1 MSLWGNKDDKTST
14 GTVAIAANGL
24 VSGTSTVFDDEARV
38 GDYLIA
44 DDKKHLILSITSNT
58 VAHVADA
65 GILGGTIGVVDAANA
80 YALQEM
86 PKYVSTSHVADNANN
101 VFGIDATEIGIS
113 GAILALSI
121 TSAGS
126 GYFANAVV
134 TISGGGG
141 ADGAATTTANSIGRI
156 AAITLTDDG
165 TGYKTIPA
173 VAIAAPAAQ
182 AFNANTAVVAN
193 GFVGIATNVFQV
205 SDLVTYAVATGNTAL
220 AELSSGS
227 QYYIQAANTTGVYL
241 AATSDGD
248 AIELTKGLSETG
260 HTLQG
265 ETATAVGTG
274 VSGGVGAGVAHTG
287 WVKRTAGTGN
297 KAGRIFTEVLVAGS
311 IVSDAA
317 DDTFFPDS

>member
-1 MSLWGNKDDKTST
+1 MSLWGNKDAKTST

-24 VSGTSTVFDDEARV
+24 VTGTDTLFDTEARA

-44 DDKKHLILSITSNT
+44 NNKKHLIRSITSNT
-58 VAHVADA
+58 AAHVADA
-65 GILGGTIGVVDAANA
+65 GVIGGTIGVVDAANA
-80 YALQEM
+80 YSLQEM
-86 PKYVSTSHVADNANN
+86 PKFVSASLGGVNANN
-101 VFGIDATEIGIS
+101 VFGVDATEIGIA
-113 GAILALSI
+113 GGILALSK
-121 TSAGS
+121 TGDGS

-156 AAITLTDDG
+156 AAITLTNAG

-182 AFNANTAVVAN
+182 AFNANTAVAAN
-193 GFVGIATNVFQV
+193 GFVGIATNVYQV
-205 SDLVTYAVATGNTAL
+205 SDLVTYAVAEGNTAL

-287 WVKRTAGTGN
+287 WVKRTVGTGN
-297 KAGRIFTEVLVAGS
+297 KSGRIFTEVLVAGS
-311 IVSDAA
+311 IVSDAD
-317 DDTFFPDS
+317 DDTFFPE